1 MSPVLV
7 HRALAG
13 DGCLGDGVSG
23 GGRRLEEGRQGKSS
37 APSGLHVVGLIG
49 EFVLSPRTAC
59 GCPCSFPNLFNDPGA
74 VRRTSQRRAGHGEA
88 R

>member
-1 MSPVLV
+1 MSPVPV

-13 DGCLGDGVSG
+13 HGRLGDGVLG
-23 GGRRLEEGRQGKSS
+23 GDRRQAEGRQGKSS
-37 APSGLHVVGLIG
+37 AHSGLHVVGLIG

-59 GCPCSFPNLFNDPGA
+59 SCPGIFPNLFNDPSA
-74 VRRTSQRRAGHGEA
+74 VRRKSKRRVGYGDA

>member
-1 MSPVLV
+1 MIPVSV

-13 DGCLGDGVSG
+13 CGRLGDGVLG
-23 GGRRLEEGRQGKSS
+23 GDRRQAEGRQGKSS
-37 APSGLHVVGLIG
+37 ACSGLHVVGLIW

-59 GCPCSFPNLFNDPGA
+59 GGPGIFHNVFNDPGA
-74 VRRTSQRRAGHGEA
+74 VRGETERRAGYADA

>member
-1 MSPVLV
+1 MIPVPV

-13 DGCLGDGVSG
+13 YGCLGDGVLG
-23 GGRRLEEGRQGKSS
+23 GDRQRREGRQGKSS

-59 GCPCSFPNLFNDPGA
+59 GCPGIFHNLFNNPSA
-74 VRRTSQRRAGHGEA
+74 VRCTSKRRAGHGDA

>member
-1 MSPVLV
+1 MTLVPV

-13 DGCLGDGVSG
+13 HRRLGDGVPG
-23 GGRRLEEGRQGKSS
+23 GDRRQAEGRQGKSS
-37 APSGLHVVGLIG
+37 ARLGLHVVGSIG

-59 GCPCSFPNLFNDPGA
+59 GGPDIFPNLFNDPGA
-74 VRRTSQRRAGHGEA
+74 VRRTSKRRAGHADA

>member
-1 MSPVLV
+1 MTPVPV

-13 DGCLGDGVSG
+13 HGCLWEGALG
-23 GGRRLEEGRQGKSS
+23 GGWQRREGRQGKSS
-37 APSGLHVVGLIG
+37 ARSGLHVVGLIG

-59 GCPCSFPNLFNDPGA
+59 GSSSIFYNVFNDPGA
-74 VRRTSQRRAGHGEA
+74 VRGETERRAGHGNT

>member
-1 MSPVLV
+1 MTPVPV
-7 HRALAG
+7 HRALAAY
-13 DGCLGDGVSG
+13 GCLGDGVPG
-23 GGRRLEEGRQGKSS
+23 GDRRQTEGRQGKSS
-37 APSGLHVVGLIG
+37 ARSGLHVVGLIG

-74 VRRTSQRRAGHGEA
+74 VRRASKRRAGHADA

>member
-1 MSPVLV
+1 MTLVPV

-13 DGCLGDGVSG
+13 YGCLGDGVLG
-23 GGRRLEEGRQGKSS
+23 GNRQRREGRQGKSR

-59 GCPCSFPNLFNDPGA
+59 GCQGIFYNVFNDPSA
-74 VRRTSQRRAGHGEA
+74 VRGETERSAGYGDA

>member
-1 MSPVLV
+1 MSPVPV

-13 DGCLGDGVSG
+13 DGCLGDGVLV
-23 GGRRLEEGRQGKSS
+23 GGRQQTEGRQGKSS
-37 APSGLHVVGLIG
+37 ARSGLHVVGLIG

-59 GCPCSFPNLFNDPGA
+59 GCPDIFHNVFNDSSA
-74 VRRTSQRRAGHGEA
+74 VRGETERRAGHGDA

>member
-1 MSPVLV
+1 MIPVPV

-13 DGCLGDGVSG
+13 HGCLGEGVLG
-23 GGRRLEEGRQGKSS
+23 GGRQRREGRQGKSS

-49 EFVLSPRTAC
+49 EIVPSPRTTC
-59 GCPCSFPNLFNDPGA
+59 GCPGIFPNLFNDPGA
-74 VRRTSQRRAGHGEA
+74 VRLTSKRKAGHGDA

>member
-1 MSPVLV
+1 MIPVPV

-13 DGCLGDGVSG
+13 YGCFGDGVLG
-23 GGRRLEEGRQGKSS
+23 GGRQRRERRQGKSS
-37 APSGLHVVGLIG
+37 ARAGLHVVGLIG

-59 GCPCSFPNLFNDPGA
+59 GCPCIFPHVFNDPGA
-74 VRRTSQRRAGHGEA
+74 VRRASKRRAGHADA

>member
-1 MSPVLV
+1 MTPVPV

-13 DGCLGDGVSG
+13 HGCLWEGALG
-23 GGRRLEEGRQGKSS
+23 GGWQRREGRQGKSS
-37 APSGLHVVGLIG
+37 ARSGLHVVGLIG

-59 GCPCSFPNLFNDPGA
+59 GGPCHFPNLFNDPGA
-74 VRRTSQRRAGHGEA
+74 VRRKSMRRAGHGDA

>member
-1 MSPVLV
+1 MTPVPV

-13 DGCLGDGVSG
+13 HGCLWEGALG
-23 GGRRLEEGRQGKSS
+23 GGWQRREGRQGKSS

-49 EFVLSPRTAC
+49 EFVLSPHTAC
-59 GCPCSFPNLFNDPGA
+59 GCPDIFHNVFNDSSA
-74 VRRTSQRRAGHGEA
+74 VWRKAKQRAGHGDA